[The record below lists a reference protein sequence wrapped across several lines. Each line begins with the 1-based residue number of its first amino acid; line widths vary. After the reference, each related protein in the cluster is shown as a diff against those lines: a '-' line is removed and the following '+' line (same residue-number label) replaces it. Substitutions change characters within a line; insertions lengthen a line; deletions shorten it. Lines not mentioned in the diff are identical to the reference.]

1 MRIYDEGGQASLF
14 APDGFAGRMSPAC
27 SAAASPKGR
36 TSGSSWNRSPE
47 LQAIP
52 YLSLNLT
59 PGAGNLLGN
68 YEWELHSPW
77 RGRSSTLNTG
87 PAPPSGDAGC
97 SLSLILQ
104 DNPPRKYYLTRRAC
118 LGILRRA
125 KERGKPLPPQLHAAL
140 LVQAGLA
147 AWDECGL
154 ADTRDITAGFSAG
167 AGASAGSIGYSERAA
182 PTLKAGQ
189 SGNRMPSVLCLNDQ
203 GGSVMDCTEDKTGT
217 LRAQQHGHQPLVFEN
232 HGIDSRYTGPHP
244 IVPTLSARAGTGGN
258 NLPLALQPEPTMC
271 ICGNAIDR
279 QPRNG
284 GNGIGI
290 QNDVAYTLT
299 SADRHAIFRRQRV
312 DKFREDDTASTQ
324 SARQGKDATDLI
336 CQPSRD
342 TLAVFLIRRLTPLE
356 CERLQGFPDGWTDL
370 PGASDSGTR
379 PWVIV
384 SQCHAWSISWRA
396 SPGRRRGADI
406 VAYACFPAK
415 SLLLLVMAIYRRDR
429 YTCVTKQKGGQSM
442 EENVKNLC
450 APIPAGLHARVR
462 EEQEVSGK
470 TLGQYMAWLIQTF
483 YDNQKEETTMSGDKR
498 TVAFQ
503 VPGELF
509 ERFKDYLQEK
519 GIKQNAFFLDC
530 IHRALAEAQEE
541 CKAAGDTANEGHVEQ
556 EGRLPE
562 EAVAETEGETDGC
575 DEDTEESSTEG

>member
-14 APDGFAGRMSPAC
+14 APDGSAGRTSPAC

-36 TSGSSWNRSPE
+36 TSGSSWKRSPE

-77 RGRSSTLNTG
+77 RGGSSTLNTG

-97 SLSLILQ
+97 SLSRILQ

-140 LVQAGLA
+140 QVQAGLISRDNIPSGKEA
-147 AWDECGL
+147 PGLPSLHGNCLTPWDTQQARIFTPDSIAPTVAGADGGGGRNPAGL
-154 ADTRDITAGFSAG
+154 LFAAGFLAGQGSA
-167 AGASAGSIGYSERAA
+167 AGGIGYQPECS
-182 PTLKAGQ
+182 PTLKAAE
-189 SGNRMPSVLCLNDQ
+189 SGSNMVPSVLCLNDP
-203 GGSVMDCTEDKTGT
+203 GGSVMDCSENISGT
-217 LRAQQHGHQPLVFEN
+217 QMELVRTKEQGHQPLVFEN

-244 IVPTLSARAGTGGN
+244 VAPTLSARAGTGGN
-258 NLPLALQPEPTMC
+258 NLPLALQPEPIMC

-290 QNDVAYTLT
+290 QNDVVYTLT

-324 SARQGKDATDLI
+324 SARQGKDATDLV
-336 CQPSRD
+336 CQPSGD
-342 TLAVFLIRRLTPLE
+342 TPAVLLIRRLTPLE

-370 PGASDSGTR
+370 PGASDSTR
-379 PWVIV
+379 YKALGNSVAIPCVEFIM
-384 SQCHAWSISWRA
+384 AGIARA
-396 SPGRRRGADI
+396 A
-406 VAYACFPAK
+406 
-415 SLLLLVMAIYRRDR
+415 
-429 YTCVTKQKGGQSM
+429 
-442 EENVKNLC
+442 E
-450 APIPAGLHARVR
+450 
-462 EEQEVSGK
+462 
-470 TLGQYMAWLIQTF
+470 
-483 YDNQKEETTMSGDKR
+483 GD
-498 TVAFQ
+498 
-503 VPGELF
+503 
-509 ERFKDYLQEK
+509 
-519 GIKQNAFFLDC
+519 
-530 IHRALAEAQEE
+530 
-541 CKAAGDTANEGHVEQ
+541 
-556 EGRLPE
+556 
-562 EAVAETEGETDGC
+562 
-575 DEDTEESSTEG
+575 

>member
-14 APDGFAGRMSPAC
+14 APDGSAGRMSPAC
-27 SAAASPKGR
+27 SAAASLKGR

-52 YLSLNLT
+52 YLSLDLT

-244 IVPTLSARAGTGGN
+244 IVHTLSARAGTGGN

-299 SADRHAIFRRQRV
+299 SADHLSGYPDNASNP
-312 DKFREDDTASTQ
+312 ED
-324 SARQGKDATDLI
+324 
-336 CQPSRD
+336 
-342 TLAVFLIRRLTPLE
+342 
-356 CERLQGFPDGWTDL
+356 
-370 PGASDSGTR
+370 
-379 PWVIV
+379 
-384 SQCHAWSISWRA
+384 
-396 SPGRRRGADI
+396 
-406 VAYACFPAK
+406 
-415 SLLLLVMAIYRRDR
+415 
-429 YTCVTKQKGGQSM
+429 
-442 EENVKNLC
+442 
-450 APIPAGLHARVR
+450 
-462 EEQEVSGK
+462 
-470 TLGQYMAWLIQTF
+470 
-483 YDNQKEETTMSGDKR
+483 
-498 TVAFQ
+498 
-503 VPGELF
+503 
-509 ERFKDYLQEK
+509 
-519 GIKQNAFFLDC
+519 
-530 IHRALAEAQEE
+530 
-541 CKAAGDTANEGHVEQ
+541 
-556 EGRLPE
+556 
-562 EAVAETEGETDGC
+562 
-575 DEDTEESSTEG
+575 

>member
-77 RGRSSTLNTG
+77 RGGSSTLNTG

-97 SLSLILQ
+97 SLSRILQ
-104 DNPPRKYYLTRRAC
+104 DNPPRKYYLTRKAC

-232 HGIDSRYTGPHP
+232 HGIDSRYTGHQPASGP
-244 IVPTLSARAGTGGN
+244 PAG
-258 NLPLALQPEPTMC
+258 
-271 ICGNAIDR
+271 
-279 QPRNG
+279 
-284 GNGIGI
+284 
-290 QNDVAYTLT
+290 
-299 SADRHAIFRRQRV
+299 ADYVYLR
-312 DKFREDDTASTQ
+312 
-324 SARQGKDATDLI
+324 
-336 CQPSRD
+336 
-342 TLAVFLIRRLTPLE
+342 
-356 CERLQGFPDGWTDL
+356 
-370 PGASDSGTR
+370 
-379 PWVIV
+379 
-384 SQCHAWSISWRA
+384 QCH
-396 SPGRRRGADI
+396 
-406 VAYACFPAK
+406 
-415 SLLLLVMAIYRRDR
+415 
-429 YTCVTKQKGGQSM
+429 
-442 EENVKNLC
+442 
-450 APIPAGLHARVR
+450 
-462 EEQEVSGK
+462 
-470 TLGQYMAWLIQTF
+470 
-483 YDNQKEETTMSGDKR
+483 
-498 TVAFQ
+498 
-503 VPGELF
+503 
-509 ERFKDYLQEK
+509 
-519 GIKQNAFFLDC
+519 
-530 IHRALAEAQEE
+530 
-541 CKAAGDTANEGHVEQ
+541 
-556 EGRLPE
+556 
-562 EAVAETEGETDGC
+562 
-575 DEDTEESSTEG
+575 

>member
-1 MRIYDEGGQASLF
+1 MRIYDAGGQASLF
-14 APDGFAGRMSPAC
+14 APDGSAGRMSPAC
-27 SAAASPKGR
+27 SAAASLKGR

-47 LQAIP
+47 LQTIP
-52 YLSLNLT
+52 YLSLDLT

-147 AWDECGL
+147 A
-154 ADTRDITAGFSAG
+154 G

-189 SGNRMPSVLCLNDQ
+189 SGNRMPSVLCLNAQ

-299 SADRHAIFRRQRV
+299 SVDRHAIFRRQRV

-370 PGASDSGTR
+370 PGASDSARYKALGNSV
-379 PWVIV
+379 PVPCVEYIM
-384 SQCHAWSISWRA
+384 AGIARA
-396 SPGRRRGADI
+396 AE
-406 VAYACFPAK
+406 
-415 SLLLLVMAIYRRDR
+415 
-429 YTCVTKQKGGQSM
+429 GG
-442 EENVKNLC
+442 
-450 APIPAGLHARVR
+450 
-462 EEQEVSGK
+462 
-470 TLGQYMAWLIQTF
+470 
-483 YDNQKEETTMSGDKR
+483 
-498 TVAFQ
+498 
-503 VPGELF
+503 
-509 ERFKDYLQEK
+509 
-519 GIKQNAFFLDC
+519 
-530 IHRALAEAQEE
+530 
-541 CKAAGDTANEGHVEQ
+541 
-556 EGRLPE
+556 
-562 EAVAETEGETDGC
+562 
-575 DEDTEESSTEG
+575 

>member
-14 APDGFAGRMSPAC
+14 APDGSAGRMSPAC
-27 SAAASPKGR
+27 SAAASLKGR

-47 LQAIP
+47 LQTIP
-52 YLSLNLT
+52 YLSLDLT

-167 AGASAGSIGYSERAA
+167 ASAGSIGYSERAA

-244 IVPTLSARAGTGGN
+244 IVHTLSARAGTGGN

-370 PGASDSGTR
+370 PGASDSARYKALGNSV
-379 PWVIV
+379 PVPCVEYIM
-384 SQCHAWSISWRA
+384 AGIARA
-396 SPGRRRGADI
+396 AE
-406 VAYACFPAK
+406 
-415 SLLLLVMAIYRRDR
+415 
-429 YTCVTKQKGGQSM
+429 GG
-442 EENVKNLC
+442 
-450 APIPAGLHARVR
+450 
-462 EEQEVSGK
+462 
-470 TLGQYMAWLIQTF
+470 
-483 YDNQKEETTMSGDKR
+483 
-498 TVAFQ
+498 
-503 VPGELF
+503 
-509 ERFKDYLQEK
+509 
-519 GIKQNAFFLDC
+519 
-530 IHRALAEAQEE
+530 
-541 CKAAGDTANEGHVEQ
+541 
-556 EGRLPE
+556 
-562 EAVAETEGETDGC
+562 
-575 DEDTEESSTEG
+575 

>member
-1 MRIYDEGGQASLF
+1 MTLTLGSLF
-14 APDGFAGRMSPAC
+14 DGIGGFPLAAIRQGITPLWASEIEPFPIQVTKHHFPETLHMGDITRLDGAKLPPVDIICGGSPCQDLSVASCTRAGLAGARSGLFLEQIRVTKEMRDADIRRGRTAPDGSAGRMSPAC
-27 SAAASPKGR
+27 SAAASLKGR

-47 LQAIP
+47 LQTIP
-52 YLSLNLT
+52 YLSLDLT

-370 PGASDSGTR
+370 PGASDSARYKALGNSV
-379 PWVIV
+379 PVPCVEYIM
-384 SQCHAWSISWRA
+384 AGIARA
-396 SPGRRRGADI
+396 AE
-406 VAYACFPAK
+406 
-415 SLLLLVMAIYRRDR
+415 
-429 YTCVTKQKGGQSM
+429 GG
-442 EENVKNLC
+442 
-450 APIPAGLHARVR
+450 
-462 EEQEVSGK
+462 
-470 TLGQYMAWLIQTF
+470 
-483 YDNQKEETTMSGDKR
+483 
-498 TVAFQ
+498 
-503 VPGELF
+503 
-509 ERFKDYLQEK
+509 
-519 GIKQNAFFLDC
+519 
-530 IHRALAEAQEE
+530 
-541 CKAAGDTANEGHVEQ
+541 
-556 EGRLPE
+556 
-562 EAVAETEGETDGC
+562 
-575 DEDTEESSTEG
+575 

>member
-14 APDGFAGRMSPAC
+14 APDGSAGRMSPAC
-27 SAAASPKGR
+27 SAAASLKGR

-47 LQAIP
+47 LQTIP
-52 YLSLNLT
+52 YLSLDLT

-167 AGASAGSIGYSERAA
+167 AVASAGSIGYSERAA

-370 PGASDSGTR
+370 PGASDSARYKALGNSV
-379 PWVIV
+379 PVPCVEYIM
-384 SQCHAWSISWRA
+384 AGIARA
-396 SPGRRRGADI
+396 AE
-406 VAYACFPAK
+406 
-415 SLLLLVMAIYRRDR
+415 
-429 YTCVTKQKGGQSM
+429 GG
-442 EENVKNLC
+442 
-450 APIPAGLHARVR
+450 
-462 EEQEVSGK
+462 
-470 TLGQYMAWLIQTF
+470 
-483 YDNQKEETTMSGDKR
+483 
-498 TVAFQ
+498 
-503 VPGELF
+503 
-509 ERFKDYLQEK
+509 
-519 GIKQNAFFLDC
+519 
-530 IHRALAEAQEE
+530 
-541 CKAAGDTANEGHVEQ
+541 
-556 EGRLPE
+556 
-562 EAVAETEGETDGC
+562 
-575 DEDTEESSTEG
+575 